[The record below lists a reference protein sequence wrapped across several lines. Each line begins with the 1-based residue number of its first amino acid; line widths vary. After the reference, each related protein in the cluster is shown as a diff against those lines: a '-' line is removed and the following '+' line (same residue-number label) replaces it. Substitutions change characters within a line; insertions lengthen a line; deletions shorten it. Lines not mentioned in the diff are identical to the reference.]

1 MSTTNTTL
9 AAPATPNDA
18 PMWRSLEELLDT
30 PGYQAMLHREFP
42 SQAGEWTDPVSRRSF
57 LSLMGASLALAGLS
71 GCRSPAGKIVPNVR
85 DNEGAQPGD
94 GLYFAT
100 AMTLS
105 GYATPVLAKSYE
117 GRPIKIEANT
127 THPSFKGEN
136 PDSNPGVD
144 MYALA
149 SVLGMYDPDRQYTLN
164 NKGTSQTWEDA
175 FKVIRAKIGEIKKK
189 GEGAKVRLLTGQV
202 TSPTLGNMISRFLK
216 EVPGARWHQHEPLG
230 SDNAY
235 IGTSLAFGKPMEVV
249 HQIHGKG
256 VKAEVIVTFDSDLLQ
271 QGPASLALV
280 RQFSELRDGTK
291 PAEMTRLY
299 AVESGLSVTGAKADH
314 RLAVRPSEIP
324 NLVRHLAALLG
335 VSGAAEQQG
344 LTPDAA
350 KFLKELA
357 ADLRESTHDNGKKLD
372 KPRARQATLVAAGP
386 TQSPEVHALVAA
398 INDKLG
404 NTGKTVRYLEP
415 LCQGRPVAT
424 AESLG
429 KLADDLK
436 GDKVDLLL
444 ILDSNP
450 AYSAPGDIGFK
461 GVLESFS
468 LKAGKTTVALN
479 LHEDETAILC
489 QWRLPLAHYLES
501 WGDALCYDGRAT
513 IVQPLIA
520 PLYAGKSAEEFLAGL
535 VVTETD
541 PTAPGAASSE
551 RQGHDLVRA
560 TWKAWFEAS
569 KGSSPELLKFKD
581 FDAFYTRS
589 LHDGHVHGHS
599 GKEQSGLKIN
609 SDEVAKVA
617 KAAEP
622 KSSGTMEVV
631 FAQDDTIYDGRFAN
645 NGWLQETPKPI
656 TKITWD
662 NAAYINYAT
671 AKSLGMKLVTEK
683 DPFGLSKREYTGPA
697 REFGWTGGEHGRAFV
712 DVLDITVDGK
722 TVSLPAWVVPGVAD
736 NTIVVQL
743 GYGRTR
749 AGRVGGHLIGKA
761 KTDQGK
767 PTDGKSGAVIG
778 VNVNPLRSAGSL
790 FAARSASAKVNGR
803 THLLACTQGHHS
815 MEAEGRPAP
824 VVRVATLETNAK
836 NQHWVEHDPS
846 LNGAHGEH
854 KAGADGHGKKDD
866 HGHDHKDGAHGHDH
880 GHDHGHGE
888 AKAGSIPLTLLP
900 DADNNTP
907 MSGYEYADKVHRWGM
922 VIDLNRCTGCSACV
936 VACQSENNSPVVGK
950 HEVSR
955 GREMH
960 WIRVDRYFQVTFES
974 LENPSKVKTYHQPVP
989 CMQCENA
996 PCEQVCP
1003 VSATV
1008 HSYDGLNDMVYNRCV
1023 GTRYCSNNC
1032 PYKVRRF
1039 NFLQYTDYS
1048 TPSLKLLNNPE
1059 VTVRSR
1065 GVMEKCTYCVQRIR
1079 HGEVEAEKRAV
1090 KQAAAEKKQVSRLKD
1105 GEPGKITARIKD
1117 GEVVTACMG
1126 ACPANAIVFGDMN
1139 DKTSRIARLK
1149 KAAGH
1154 LNYSI
1159 LEGLNTFPRTT
1170 YLAGLRNPNPNLE
1183 SAQG

>member
-1 MSTTNTTL
+1 MSTTHPTL
-9 AAPATPNDA
+9 AAPATANDT

-71 GCRSPAGKIVPNVR
+71 GCRSPSGKIVPNVR
-85 DNEGAQPGD
+85 DNEGVQPGE

-127 THPSFKGEN
+127 THPSFKGESA
-136 PDSNPGVD
+136 DSNPGVD
-144 MYALA
+144 MFSLA
-149 SVLGMYDPDRQYTLN
+149 SVLGMYDPDRQFDAN
-164 NKGTSQTWEDA
+164 NKGTSTTWEDA
-175 FKVIRAKIGEIKKK
+175 FRALRAKLGEIKKK
-189 GEGAKVRLLTGQV
+189 GEGSRVRILSGQV
-202 TSPTLGNMISRFLK
+202 TSPTLGGMISRFLK
-216 EVPGARWHQHEPLG
+216 DVPGSRWHQHEPLG
-230 SDNAY
+230 SDNSY
-235 IGTSLAFGKPMEVV
+235 IGTALAFGKPLEVV

-256 VKAEVIVTFDSDLLQ
+256 VKAEVIVTFDADILQ

-280 RQFSELRDGTK
+280 RQFSELRDVTK

-299 AVESGLSVTGAKADH
+299 SIEPGLSVTGAKADH
-314 RLAVRPSEIP
+314 RLAARPSEIP
-324 NLVRHLAALLG
+324 NLVRHLAALVG
-335 VSGAAEQQG
+335 VAGASEQSGLPAE
-344 LTPDAA
+344 TA

-357 ADLRESTHDNGKKLD
+357 ADLKEATHENGKKLD
-372 KPRARQATLVAAGP
+372 KPKARQATLVAAGP
-386 TQSPEVHALVAA
+386 AQSADVHALVAA

-404 NTGKTVRYLEP
+404 NTGKTVRYIEP
-415 LCQGRPVAT
+415 LCQGRPVST
-424 AESLG
+424 ADNLG
-429 KLADDLK
+429 KLVDDLK
-436 GDKVDLLL
+436 ADKVDMLL

-450 AYSAPGDIGFK
+450 AYSATGDIDFK
-461 GVLESFS
+461 GALEAFS
-468 LKAGKTTVALN
+468 LKSGKTSVALN

-489 QWRLPLAHYLES
+489 QWRLPLAHYLEA
-501 WGDALCYDGRAT
+501 WGDALSYDGRAT

-520 PLYAGKSAEEFLAGL
+520 PLYSGKSAEEFLAGL
-535 VVTETD
+535 VVTESD
-541 PTAPGAASSE
+541 PTAPGAQPTE

-560 TWKAWFEAS
+560 TWKSWYEAS
-569 KGSSPELLKFKD
+569 KGASPELLKFKD
-581 FDAFYTRS
+581 FESFYTRS
-589 LHDGHVHGHS
+589 LHDGHVHGHAGRES
-599 GKEQSGLKIN
+599 AGLKLN
-609 SDEVAKVA
+609 ADEVAKLA
-617 KAAEP
+617 KAFEP
-622 KSSGTMEVV
+622 KSSGQVEVV
-631 FAQDDTIYDGRFAN
+631 FTADDTVHDGRFAN

-683 DPFGLSKREYTGPA
+683 DPLGLSKREYTGPA
-697 REFGWTGGEHGRAFV
+697 KEFGWTGGEHGRAFV

-722 TVSLPAWVVPGVAD
+722 TVAVPAWVVPGVAD
-736 NTIVVQL
+736 NTIVVQI

-749 AGRVGGHLIGKA
+749 AGRVGGHLVGKGKPDAGKA
-761 KTDQGK
+761 
-767 PTDGKSGAVIG
+767 TDGKSGAVVG
-778 VNVNPLRSAGSL
+778 VNVNPLRSAQSQ
-790 FAARSASAKVNGR
+790 FVARSASAKVNGR

-824 VVRVATLETNAK
+824 LVRVASLETNAA
-836 NQHWVEHDPS
+836 NPHWVEHDPA
-846 LNGAHGEH
+846 LNG
-854 KAGADGHGKKDD
+854 GHGHAKKDDHAAAKKDD
-866 HGHDHKDGAHGHDH
+866 HGHDHKHDGHDH

-888 AKAGSIPLTLLP
+888 SKPGAIPLTLLP
-900 DADNNTP
+900 DADNNTA
-907 MSGYEYADKVHRWGM
+907 MEGYEYAQKVHRWGM

-974 LENPSKVKTYHQPVP
+974 LQDPSKVRTYHQPVP

-1003 VSATV
+1003 VAATV

-1059 VTVRSR
+1059 VTVRTR

-1079 HGEVEAEKRAV
+1079 HGEIEAEKRAV
-1090 KQAAAEKKQVSRLKD
+1090 RQAAAEKKSISRLKD
-1105 GEPGKITARIKD
+1105 GEAGKITARIKD

-1139 DKTSRIARLK
+1139 DKSSRIARLK

-1183 SAQG
+1183 AAHG